1 MNKQISLDNDIRARV
16 TVTLEFDVAEGKKF
30 DLAIRNESTVCMEDW
45 VCELA
50 TQVHELVIEAQDT
63 TDHAVEYGELED
75 FRNALEV
82 YVDPLPNFNNGHK
95 CKPSTKRQFANISTE
110 STVEKLD
117 ILYDSIEFFIEV
129 SEEYLK
135 QDHTD
140 ERENRLRTFNEA
152 KVAKEMLID
161 IGSMREV
168 IDSYLR

>member
-1 MNKQISLDNDIRARV
+1 MNTQIGLSDEVKARV
-16 TVTLEFDVAEGKKF
+16 TVTLEYDVEKDNKWMV
-30 DLAIRNESTVCMEDW
+30 AIRNEGTVCQEDW
-45 VCELA
+45 ICELA